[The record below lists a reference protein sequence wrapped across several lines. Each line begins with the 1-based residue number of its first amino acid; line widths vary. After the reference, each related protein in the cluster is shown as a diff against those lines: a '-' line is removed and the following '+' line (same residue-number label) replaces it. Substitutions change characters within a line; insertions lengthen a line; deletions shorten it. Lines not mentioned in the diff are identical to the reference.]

1 MEFPFQP
8 KGSVVVH
15 GINGKVLAPAVSRR
29 HYLLC
34 MDRMQSFLKR
44 RRTQIFLTR
53 KALAL
58 LGLAI
63 LLLSCLQFRQNASFL
78 VRENVQSQIDDSLRS
93 HRDSE
98 PITTRRKDGR
108 LNFFILPLANI
119 TSELRKRH
127 ENNASDF
134 YESRDINEDVAE
146 MWLHRGLTRL
156 TYEQGQTMNP
166 HEADV
171 FFIPGYLHWR
181 HSLLQERNELILS
194 SHVLGAI
201 VDKTKPHVLLIP
213 TRSSF
218 IAKNIGLAGL
228 VRDLLTNG
236 VNLYSLGFERN
247 SYWQK
252 LDASRIIPI
261 PYVVQPKARGVELA
275 TALRRGNRRSNSL
288 FFYANSRKNAMAM
301 SGCNRSVV
309 QPLIGRT
316 DMDVYISRKKMGN
329 LTQDEYNERMQQSE
343 YCLVM
348 CGDTP
353 TSRTLASAM
362 IAGCIPL
369 RVGSWWR
376 GLCEPPF
383 CRARFG
389 FNASEQPHL
398 PFIEQIHWNV
408 FPELN
413 ETEFAQD
420 PETALRDFFQEITD
434 AEKDRMRKEMTRVQ
448 LSLVYGWGNP
458 ATSTEF
464 GDIYTHIWETVVY
477 HLGLK

>member
-1 MEFPFQP
+1 MIR
-8 KGSVVVH
+8 VH
-15 GINGKVLAPAVSRR
+15 SLITFVSSKDTNQQMPSLQARR
-29 HYLLC
+29 KI
-34 MDRMQSFLKR
+34 QV
-44 RRTQIFLTR
+44 IFTR

-63 LLLSCLQFRQNASFL
+63 LLFSCFQFHHNALLLVTNRDLAILISQN
-78 VRENVQSQIDDSLRS
+78 DDFFRS
-93 HRDSE
+93 NRISKKE
-98 PITTRRKDGR
+98 PKLLTTRRKDGH
-108 LNFFILPLANI
+108 FKFYILPVANI

-127 ENNASDF
+127 ENNATIF
-134 YESRDINEDVAE
+134 YGSRDVNEDVAE
-146 MWLHRGLTRL
+146 MWLHRGLASF
-156 TYEQGQTMNP
+156 TYDQGHTMDP

-181 HSLLQERNELILS
+181 HSLLNERNEPLS
-194 SHVLGAI
+194 PQVLKVI

-218 IAKNIGLAGL
+218 IAINIGLAGL

-252 LDASRIIPI
+252 LDAGRIIPV
-261 PYVVQPKARGVELA
+261 PYVVQHKARGTELVA
-275 TALRRGNRRSNSL
+275 ALRHHRRNNSL

-309 QPLIGRT
+309 QPLIGRAN
-316 DMDVYISRKKMGN
+316 MDVYISRKKKGS
-329 LTQDEYNERMQQSE
+329 LTQDEYNERMQQSD

-353 TSRTLASAM
+353 TSRTLASA
-362 IAGCIPL
+362 IVAGCIPL
-369 RVGSWWR
+369 RIGSWWR
-376 GLCEPPF
+376 GLCEPPS

-398 PFIEQIHWNV
+398 PFIDQINWDL

-413 ETEFAQD
+413 ETEFAIE
-420 PETALRDFFQEITD
+420 PVTVLGDFFQQVTKD
-434 AEKDRMRKEMTRVQ
+434 DKDRMREEIRRVQ

-464 GDIYTHIWETVVY
+464 GNIYTHVWETVIY
-477 HLGLK
+477 HLGLTVRIH